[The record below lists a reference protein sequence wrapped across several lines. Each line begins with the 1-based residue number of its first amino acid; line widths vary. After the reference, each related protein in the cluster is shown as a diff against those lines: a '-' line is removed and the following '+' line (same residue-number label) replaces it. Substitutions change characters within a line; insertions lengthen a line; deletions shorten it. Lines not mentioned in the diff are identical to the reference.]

1 MQRTVVCKGD
11 RTTHG
16 GTVIE
21 GDALRTING
30 RAIATLGCMTTCPQC
45 RGNFPIIEGARF
57 HTICGYGTVLDGMET
72 GCGARVIASP
82 DTIVTVDD
90 PGGTSDDAGG
100 THLNSQ
106 APKDTLS
113 TQFQVVDEQTGKP
126 IVGKPYQIM
135 LPDGSSQR
143 GVTDAEG
150 KTVRITGQD
159 PATVELHWDVETL
172 DGRLGQP

>member
-21 GDALRTING
+21 GDELRTCNG
-30 RAIATLGCMTTCPQC
+30 RAIATLGCMTACPQC
-45 RGNFPIIEGARF
+45 RGKFPIIEGARCHSF
-57 HTICGYGTVLDGMET
+57 VGYGTVLDGMET

-82 DTIVTVDD
+82 QTTMTVDD
-90 PGGTSDDAGG
+90 PAGG
-100 THLNSQ
+100 ADEAHTGESLQ
-106 APKDTLS
+106 EAGKPILS

-126 IVGKPYQIM
+126 VAGKAYQIM
-135 LPDGSSQR
+135 LPDGSNRS
-143 GVTDAEG
+143 GVTDADG

-159 PATVELHWDVETL
+159 PATVELHWDVQTSEGL
-172 DGRLGQP
+172 S